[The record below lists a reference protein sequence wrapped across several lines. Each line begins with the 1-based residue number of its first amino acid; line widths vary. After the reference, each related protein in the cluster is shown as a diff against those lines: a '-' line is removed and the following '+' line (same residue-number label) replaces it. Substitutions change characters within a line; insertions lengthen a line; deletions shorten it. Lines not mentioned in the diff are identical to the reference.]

1 MVSSL
6 VEIIFS
12 LTALIVLL
20 FNITN
25 SISFYLECTCA
36 LDFTDDIA
44 WNQYY
49 GIFVSLSIYH
59 YSFNL
64 YNAKQLLCARNYGL
78 Q

>member
-6 VEIIFS
+6 VEIIFL
-12 LTALIVLL
+12 LTTLIILL

-25 SISFYLECTCA
+25 SISFYLECTCV

-44 WNQYY
+44 DIRWNQYY
-49 GIFVSLSIYH
+49 GIFVSLNIYH

-64 YNAKQLLCARNYGL
+64 YNAK
-78 Q
+78 